1 MRILGIDPGFS
12 GAWGMID
19 WHGDFVA
26 CGDMLNDSKQLL
38 TNNIH
43 REISQA
49 RDGAD
54 LEICV

>member
-1 MRILGIDPGFS
+1 MKILGIDPGFS

-38 TNNIH
+38 TNEIH
-43 REISQA
+43 R
-49 RDGAD
+49 
-54 LEICV
+54 